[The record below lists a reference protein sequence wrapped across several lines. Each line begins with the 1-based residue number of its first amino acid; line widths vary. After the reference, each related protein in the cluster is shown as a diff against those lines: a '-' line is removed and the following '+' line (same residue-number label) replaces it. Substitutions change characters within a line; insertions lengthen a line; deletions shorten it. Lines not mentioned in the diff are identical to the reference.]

1 MKREYHENELSFLI
15 RGAIFSTYNSLGPGL
30 LESAY
35 QAVLAHELIE
45 CGLQIMTEVGL
56 PVIHKTVRLDTGYRI
71 DILVEDKVLIEV
83 KSVELIA
90 PVHHKQLLTYLKLAN
105 KKLGILV
112 NFNSADISAS
122 IIRKVNGL
130 TE

>member
-15 RGAIFSTYNSLGPGL
+15 RGAIFNTYNSLGPGL
-30 LESAY
+30 LESTY
-35 QAVLAHELIE
+35 QAVLAHELID

-83 KSVELIA
+83 KSVELLA

-105 KKLGILV
+105 RKLGILV
-112 NFNSADISAS
+112 NFNTADISTS